1 MSSPVIR
8 RASTIRGDVVGGVT
22 AAILSISVSIGYG
35 VLAFHAL
42 GDQYVSHG
50 IRAGLLGAALVPL
63 AALALGHRG
72 IAIYA
77 PRSMMAL
84 LLSTVVLQSIVPASA
99 KGGGWS
105 VGQTLTV
112 LFLLILLSGVFQALF
127 GALGVGTLIKYIP
140 APVMAGF
147 QNAVALLILVAQIG
161 TLTGVPAGLSPAHL
175 GAYLGAVQPLGL
187 AVGVGTALVIWRM
200 RRGSARVPPVIA
212 GLVAGTGAYYALDVL
227 GYRGGLGG
235 VVGPLPQ
242 AIPTP
247 IYLAGFLSLPDQPE
261 LWPVLP
267 TLVGA
272 AVSLAVVSSLDLLL
286 CAKTLDGVTGRKAAG
301 TQELLRLGLANAVA
315 APFGSLLSGINLGSS
330 TANHRAGGRS
340 ALSALV
346 AALAVL
352 AAAHF
357 AGPLI
362 ARVPRVVIA
371 GTLVMVAFDLAD
383 RWSIRL
389 FRDLLQ
395 GRTADWRMP
404 AIDLVV
410 VALVAAVT
418 IALNLMAAVAV
429 GVVLAVASFLLRMSR
444 SVVRRSYRGDVVRS
458 HRTRA
463 PGLMEALTRE
473 GRRIVV
479 FELDGPLFFGT
490 AEDLANRV
498 ESILREDVLVVILDL
513 RRVNDVDSTAG
524 RIVAQMADRVR
535 RERKHLLLSHPEAH
549 PRVARALRG
558 FGVHAAVG
566 RAAVFPDTD
575 AALEHAEDL
584 LIGAL
589 RVQASE
595 GEELPVHRLPAF
607 VGLTAE
613 ECAVVEGLLLR
624 RRYEAGEAVIK
635 EGNRDRSLFLIAKG
649 TASVRIDL
657 GDMNRSKRL
666 ATFSPGTV
674 FGEVALLDKQPR
686 SATVTAD
693 GELVC
698 YELSEEGFDTLT
710 KTHPRIAIYLLMN
723 IGAELSRRL
732 RRSTA
737 TVSQLES

>member
-1 MSSPVIR
+1 M
-8 RASTIRGDVVGGVT
+8 AGGLT

-42 GDQYVSHG
+42 GDQYVSHA
-50 IRAGLLGAALVPL
+50 ILAGLLGATLVPL
-63 AALALGHRG
+63 AALALGNRG
-72 IAIYA
+72 ATIYA

-84 LLSTVVLQSIVPASA
+84 LLSSVVLQTIVPASA

-105 VGQTLTV
+105 VSQTLTV
-112 LFLLILLSGVFQALF
+112 LFLLILLAGVFQALF

-147 QNAVALLILVAQIG
+147 QNAVALLIVFAQIG
-161 TLTGVPAGLSPAHL
+161 TLTGVPAGLSPAQL
-175 GAYLGAVQPLGL
+175 GAYLGAVKPLGL
-187 AVGVGTALVIWRM
+187 AIGLGTALVIWRM
-200 RRGSARVPPVIA
+200 RQWSKRVPPVIA
-212 GLVAGTGAYYALDVL
+212 GLVAGTGAYYALHAL
-227 GYRGGLGG
+227 GYASGLGG
-235 VVGPLPQ
+235 VVGPMPQ

-247 IYLAGFLSLPDQPE
+247 IYLAGFLALPEKPE

-267 TLVGA
+267 ALLGA
-272 AVSLAVVSSLDLLL
+272 ALSLAVVSSLDLLL

-301 TQELLRLGLANAVA
+301 SQELLRLGLANAMA
-315 APFGSLLSGINLGSS
+315 APFGSLLAGINLGSS
-330 TANHRAGGRS
+330 TANHRAGGRT

-346 AALAVL
+346 AALTVL
-352 AAAHF
+352 GAALF

-362 ARVPRVVIA
+362 ALLPRVVIA
-371 GTLVMVAFDLAD
+371 GTLVVVGFELAD
-383 RWSIRL
+383 RWSARL
-389 FRDLLQ
+389 FRDLLRR
-395 GRTADWRMP
+395 RTADWRMP
-404 AIDLVV
+404 AIDLAVV
-410 VALVAAVT
+410 LLVATVT

-463 PGLMEALTRE
+463 PVLMEALTRE

-498 ESILREDVLVVILDL
+498 EAILPENVLVVILDL
-513 RRVNDVDSTAG
+513 RRVNDVDSTGG
-524 RIVAQMADRVR
+524 RIVAQVADRVR
-535 RERKHLLLSHPEAH
+535 RENKRLLLSHPEAH

-584 LIGAL
+584 LIEAL
-589 RVQASE
+589 RVEAAE
-595 GEELPVHRLPAF
+595 DEELPVGRLPAF
-607 VGLTAE
+607 EGLTAE

-624 RRYEAGEAVIK
+624 RSYRGGEAVIK
-635 EGNRDRSLFLIAKG
+635 EGNQDRSLFLIAKG

-657 GDMNRSKRL
+657 GGPNRSKRL

-693 GELVC
+693 EDVVC
-698 YELSEEGFDTLT
+698 YELSEDGFDALT
-710 KTHPRIAIYLLMN
+710 RTHPRIAIHLLMN

>member
-1 MSSPVIR
+1 V
-8 RASTIRGDVVGGVT
+8 STIRGDVVAGVT

-42 GDQYVSHG
+42 GDQYVSHA
-50 IRAGLLGAALVPL
+50 ILAGLLGATLVPL

-72 IAIYA
+72 TAIYA

-84 LLSTVVLQSIVPASA
+84 LLSTVVLQTIVPARA
-99 KGGGWS
+99 KSGGWS

-112 LFLLILLSGVFQALF
+112 LFLLILLAGVFQALF

-161 TLTGVPAGLSPAHL
+161 TLTGVPAGLSPARL

-187 AVGVGTALVIWRM
+187 AIGLGTALVIWRM
-200 RRGSARVPPVIA
+200 RHWSARVPPVIA

-235 VVGPLPQ
+235 VVGPMPQ

-267 TLVGA
+267 ALVGA

-301 TQELLRLGLANAVA
+301 SQELLRLGLANAVA

-330 TANHRAGGRS
+330 TANHRAGGRT
-340 ALSALV
+340 ALSPLV

-352 AAAHF
+352 AAALF

-362 ARVPRVVIA
+362 ARLPRVVIA
-371 GTLVMVAFDLAD
+371 GTLVMVAFELAD

-389 FRDLLQ
+389 LRDLLLR
-395 GRTADWRMP
+395 RTADWRMP

-410 VALVAAVT
+410 VVLVATVT

-463 PGLMEALTRE
+463 PALMEALARE

-490 AEDLANRV
+490 AENLANRV

-513 RRVNDVDSTAG
+513 RRVNDVDSTGG
-524 RIVAQMADRVR
+524 RIVAQVADRVR

-549 PRVARALRG
+549 PRVAPALRG

-584 LIGAL
+584 LIEAL
-589 RVQASE
+589 RVQAAE

-607 VGLTAE
+607 EGLTAE
-613 ECAVVEGLLLR
+613 ECAVVEALLLR
-624 RRYEAGEAVIK
+624 RRYQAGEGVIK
-635 EGNRDRSLFLIAKG
+635 EGNQDRSLFLIAKG

-657 GDMNRSKRL
+657 GGPNRSKRL

-693 GELVC
+693 EELVC

-710 KTHPRIAIYLLMN
+710 KTHPRIAIHLLMN

>member
-8 RASTIRGDVVGGVT
+8 RLSTIRGDVVGGVT

-42 GDQYVSHG
+42 GDRYVSHA
-50 IRAGLLGAALVPL
+50 ILAGLLGATLVPL

-72 IAIYA
+72 TAIYA

-84 LLSTVVLQSIVPASA
+84 LLSTVVLHTIVPASA

-112 LFLLILLSGVFQALF
+112 LFLLILLAGVFQALF

-161 TLTGVPAGLSPAHL
+161 TLTGVPAGLSPAQL

-187 AVGVGTALVIWRM
+187 AIGLGTALVIWRM
-200 RRGSARVPPVIA
+200 RRWSARVPPVIA
-212 GLVAGTGAYYALDVL
+212 GLVAGTGAYHALDVL
-227 GYRGGLGG
+227 GYRSGLGG
-235 VVGPLPQ
+235 VVGPMPQ

-267 TLVGA
+267 ALVGA

-301 TQELLRLGLANAVA
+301 SQELLRLGLANAVA

-352 AAAHF
+352 AAALF

-362 ARVPRVVIA
+362 ARLPRVVIA
-371 GTLVMVAFDLAD
+371 GTLVMVAFELAD

-389 FRDLLQ
+389 FRDLLLR
-395 GRTADWRMP
+395 RTADWRMP
-404 AIDLVV
+404 AVDLIV
-410 VALVAAVT
+410 VALVATVT

-463 PGLMEALTRE
+463 PALMDALTRE

-498 ESILREDVLVVILDL
+498 ESILREEVLVVILDL
-513 RRVNDVDSTAG
+513 RRVNDVDSTGG
-524 RIVAQMADRVR
+524 RIVAQVADRVR

-584 LIGAL
+584 LIEAL
-589 RVQASE
+589 RVQAAE
-595 GEELPVHRLPAF
+595 GDELPVHRLPAF
-607 VGLTAE
+607 EGLTAE

-624 RRYEAGEAVIK
+624 RRYQVGEGVIK
-635 EGNRDRSLFLIAKG
+635 EGNQDRSLFLIAKG

-657 GDMNRSKRL
+657 GGPNRSKRL

-693 GELVC
+693 DELVC

-710 KTHPRIAIYLLMN
+710 RTYPRIAIHLLMN